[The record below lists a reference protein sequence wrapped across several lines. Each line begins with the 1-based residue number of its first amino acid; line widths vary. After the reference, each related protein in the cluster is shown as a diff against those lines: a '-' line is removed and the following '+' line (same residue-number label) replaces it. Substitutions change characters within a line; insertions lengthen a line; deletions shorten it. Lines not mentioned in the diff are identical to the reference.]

1 MRSVINISLP
11 QQLSWAVDKEI
22 KKGAYATR
30 SEFFR
35 YLLRLW
41 FEGKMLKELESSR
54 EELQDNK
61 GKLLKSLKDLR

>member
-1 MRSVINISLP
+1 MRSIINISLP

-41 FEGKMLKELESSR
+41 LEGKMLKELKNSQTEIQSG
-54 EELQDNK
+54 K
-61 GKLLKSLKDLR
+61 GKLLKTLKDLR